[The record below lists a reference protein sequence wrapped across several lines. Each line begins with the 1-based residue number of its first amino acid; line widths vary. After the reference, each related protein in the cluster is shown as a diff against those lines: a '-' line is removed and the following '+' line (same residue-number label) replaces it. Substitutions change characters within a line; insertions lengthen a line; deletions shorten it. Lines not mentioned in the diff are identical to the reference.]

1 MPRMTPH
8 ISKRFRSVAVTA
20 PAAALLLVAT
30 ASPASA
36 AVDVQSFG
44 QVIGDGA
51 SDFISVT
58 CAGGQLTA
66 NGDTAGELCAE
77 LTGVSVSAGAGIDN
91 VQLGALTPAMFPAL
105 VGFSVDT
112 ADFSFP
118 FEADNV
124 TGSAI
129 GESYTGDSADTINAG
144 DGNDMIDGANSASG
158 GAGDDS
164 FKTVSSFASGGTGD
178 DRFIQVTPSG
188 GIDGGPGTDSWEVDF
203 DQATL
208 GVGEVTV
215 SFVLSDTSLTV
226 DVPGQGT
233 QSVPGSGLEQIFFT
247 LLREG
252 TQSYDGSAFSGYQ
265 HVRGMAGP
273 DTVAGGAHDD
283 SLHGGTGD
291 DTLNGN
297 GGGDVLNGGAGND
310 TIQARDGL
318 VDRIDCGDGTD
329 TVVADA
335 VDSVVNCESVQLP
348 AVVTPPPPAPV
359 VPDTS
364 KVKGP
369 AKVAKGTTAKFK
381 LKSPTA
387 GATFQCKLDKGK
399 WKTCK
404 ATHKVKT
411 TKLKVGKHKLR
422 VRAVVA
428 GTVDPTPAVKKF
440 KVTS

>member
-1 MPRMTPH
+1 M
-8 ISKRFRSVAVTA
+8 KRTLTQPALALAATAVLVVGVAHPASATVTVSGGSVTGDGANDFFSVQCTGGVLA
-20 PAAALLLVAT
+20 
-30 ASPASA
+30 ASPAVTTGDACATLDSLYVDPGPGTDTVNLTNVTA
-36 AVDVQSFG
+36 AAFPSLAG
-44 QVIGDGA
+44 
-51 SDFISVT
+51 ISVYT
-58 CAGGQLTA
+58 S
-66 NGDTAGELCAE
+66 D
-77 LTGVSVSAGAGIDN
+77 S
-91 VQLGALTPAMFPAL
+91 
-105 VGFSVDT
+105 
-112 ADFSFP
+112 
-118 FEADNV
+118 EADTVN
-124 TGSAI
+124 GSPLS
-129 GESYTGDSADTINAG
+129 ETLSGDSLDTISGGGGG
-144 DGNDMIDGANSASG
+144 DLIVGANSASG
-158 GAGDDS
+158 GDGDDS
-164 FKTVSSFASGGTGD
+164 FMEISSHASGGAGD
-178 DRFIQVTPSG
+178 DRFIQFTVLG
-188 GIDGGPGTDSWEVDF
+188 GIDGGPGTDSWELDF
-203 DQATL
+203 DQTTL
-208 GVGEVTV
+208 GLGNVTAAFTV
-215 SFVLSDTSLTV
+215 NGGGLSL
-226 DVPGQGT
+226 DVAEDGMPAT
-233 QSVPGSGLEQIFFT
+233 AVPASGIEQIFIT

-252 TQSYDGSAFSGYQ
+252 TQSYDGTGFPGSQ
-265 HVRGMAGP
+265 HVRGVAGP
-273 DTVAGGAHDD
+273 DTLVGGAHDD

-310 TIQARDGL
+310 TIQARDGV
-318 VDRIDCGDGTD
+318 VDRVDCGDGTD

-369 AKVAKGTTAKFK
+369 SKVAKGTTAKFK